1 MEELKY
7 CLCCGE
13 QVPYSVVVRQGRR
26 ELNCVFC
33 GFTLDVSNLDEPT
46 PQVMSQQ
53 PAAPVLPPVAAPDH
67 TSISEPVVPA
77 VPESAPVSVAGPG
90 KEPLAVSH
98 LMSKEG
104 YALVAD
110 DSRFTRKI
118 IEALLKEKN
127 YSSQVMAFEN
137 GLELLTA
144 YSRLL
149 TEKKLIDIAII
160 DLNMPVMDGLT
171 AARMIRALESRN
183 NAPVVPIVFFSA
195 EKCGQDLKQQMENME
210 PANYVNKGSDPDPD
224 KLALRI
230 EFLLNYLSEKYKEQP
245 IQ

>member
-1 MEELKY
+1 MA
-7 CLCCGE
+7 GAGP
-13 QVPYSVVVRQGRR
+13 VIA
-26 ELNCVFC
+26 
-33 GFTLDVSNLDEPT
+33 
-46 PQVMSQQ
+46 
-53 PAAPVLPPVAAPDH
+53 PAG
-67 TSISEPVVPA
+67 EPV
-77 VPESAPVSVAGPG
+77 
-90 KEPLAVSH
+90 VSH

-110 DSRFTRKI
+110 DSRYTRKI

-127 YSSQVMAFEN
+127 YSSHVMAFET

-144 YSRLL
+144 YSKLL
-149 TEKKLIDIAII
+149 SEKKLIDIAII

-183 NAPVVPIVFFSA
+183 NTPGVPIVFFSA

-224 KLALRI
+224 KLTQRI
-230 EFLLNYLSEKYKEQP
+230 EFLLAYLSEKYKEQP
-245 IQ
+245 V